1 MSFKALGYV
10 FKERFLER
18 GHVLIP
24 SGQRKLP
31 FQLHSEGAS
40 LDEFCLVYFCIP
52 SNWLKA

>member
-31 FQLHSEGAS
+31 FQQHSEGAF